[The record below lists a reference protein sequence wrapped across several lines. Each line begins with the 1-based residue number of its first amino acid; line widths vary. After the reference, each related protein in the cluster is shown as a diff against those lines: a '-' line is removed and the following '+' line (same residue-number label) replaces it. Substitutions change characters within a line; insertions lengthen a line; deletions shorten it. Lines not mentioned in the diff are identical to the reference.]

1 MKKIAIMLMI
11 CMIFVFPACSQEDS
25 TGSSYEDIDYTGYRV
40 YEGFDDIEKRIV
52 RTETE
57 AVVKTADFEN
67 TLVIGYDGKGREISR
82 RFYMDKDD
90 EQPLTVSYYRYN
102 SDGSC
107 VEKVVSS
114 ADVYTFNIRDAQQ
127 NITEW
132 YDYKIINDEYVLNRY
147 STIEYSGNMV
157 SNQVVYSASDEEISR
172 LERYIDEEGNTITK
186 LYDNGVLSSEN
197 ITSEENHIYENTY
210 YNADGSIN
218 RIEKADY
225 ENGKMTGLTVYDAN
239 GNVIQKSAY

>member
-1 MKKIAIMLMI
+1 MKKIALLFIMCVMFL
-11 CMIFVFPACSQEDS
+11 FSACGQDV
-25 TGSSYEDIDYTGYRV
+25 GAGDSYEDIDYTGYRV

-57 AVVKTADFEN
+57 TVVKTGDFEN
-67 TLVIGYDGKGREISR
+67 TLVIGYDGKDREVSR
-82 RFYMDKDD
+82 RFYMDKND

-114 ADVYTFNIRDAQQ
+114 ADAYTFNIRDTKQ

-132 YDYKIINDEYVLNRY
+132 YDYKLVNGEYVLNRY
-147 STIEYSGNMV
+147 STVEYSENMV

-172 LERYIDEEGNTITK
+172 LERYVDEEGNTITR
-186 LYDNGVLSSEN
+186 LYDNGVLSCES

-239 GNVIQKSAY
+239 GNVIKKSVY